1 MVSFAVGEVGLS
13 LEEVYGLDFDELGGI
28 MEAYRSKEE
37 AIYRDQ
43 WERARF
49 LALCLL
55 TPYQKKGKRLKGTDI
70 MRFPWDSPVVGDRVS
85 AEDLDR
91 ISRMFGD

>member
-1 MVSFAVGEVGLS
+1 MGEVGLS
-13 LEEVYGLDFDELGGI
+13 LSEVYELDFAELSGI
-28 MEAYRSKEE
+28 IESYRAREE
-37 AIYRDQ
+37 AVYRDN

-70 MRFPWDSPVVGDRVS
+70 LRFPWDSPVVGARAS
-85 AEDLDR
+85 AEDLER